1 MDVLLRRPPPG
12 AVPSLL
18 RDMSWAA
25 LLFLLVADATVL
37 EILLYKNSHHK
48 GTCLHYYFQTVC
60 LYYAYR
66 LAYSILV
73 ADAEFFDQVLLG
85 GECDDHCDRYS
96 KH

>member
-1 MDVLLRRPPPG
+1 
-12 AVPSLL
+12 
-18 RDMSWAA
+18 MSWAV

-37 EILLYKNSHHK
+37 EVLLYKNSHHK

-73 ADAEFFDQVLLG
+73 ADAEFFGQVLLG
-85 GECDDHCDRYS
+85 GECDDRVTETASIDMICCRPPFLS
-96 KH
+96 